1 MNGLG
6 QCSGAMCHS
15 DADCRPPLTHCDL
28 SNGPDGRCVQC
39 LFDTDCDAPL
49 VCDPTKKRCQECV
62 PGSANTNQCQPE
74 QAGAQCLADGR
85 CGCLTDGDCG
95 GVKSGRVCDTTTSRC
110 VPGCRGTGGNGC
122 PSEQLCSST
131 TDEVGR
137 CDQAPPPDGGTDGST
152 DGGQPDGA
160 GVDADSGAADA
171 ADVPDVGAADTR
183 DGSPT
188 ADVGTGTDADASPL
202 DAGSGSDGPD
212 AGTDNVGLDRFI
224 AGGGCH
230 CATAPGAF
238 DPPWLALLLGLAAI
252 IRRRRR

>member
-1 MNGLG
+1 MNGIG

-15 DADCRPPLTHCDL
+15 DADCRPPLPHCDL
-28 SNGPDGRCVQC
+28 SAGPDGRCVQC

-85 CGCLTDGDCG
+85 CGCLADRDCG
-95 GVKSGRVCDTTTSRC
+95 GVKSGRVCDGTTSRC

-122 PSEQLCSST
+122 PSEQVCSSM

-137 CDQAPPPDGGTDGST
+137 CDQAPPPDGGADGST
-152 DGGQPDGA
+152 DGPQTDG
-160 GVDADSGAADA
+160 GGDADSGAPDARDAGAVDALDGAPVADA
-171 ADVPDVGAADTR
+171 
-183 DGSPT
+183 
-188 ADVGTGTDADASPL
+188 GTDADAPPL

-212 AGTDNVGLDRFI
+212 AGTDDLGLDRFI

-230 CATAPGAF
+230 CATASDTF
-238 DPPWLALLLGLAAI
+238 DPPWLAVLLTLAAI
-252 IRRRRR
+252 LRRRRR